1 MHAVDDAVRRD
12 LTNAL
17 RQWAA
22 DHDLAIRSETM
33 ASDGLLPVVVAEDV
47 LWDLALSHT
56 SPRRR

>member
-1 MHAVDDAVRRD
+1 MHTMNDEVRRD

-22 DHDLAIRSETM
+22 GHDLTIRSETM

-47 LWDLALSHT
+47 MWDLALGHT
-56 SPRRR
+56 SPCRR